1 MPINKKTGLG
11 AISVSDKAIASLTGS
26 VISEC
31 YGVVG
36 VTAKNLIKDGINDL
50 LKKENIS
57 KGIIVKNKKN
67 NLEVDIY
74 IIVSYGVKIS
84 EVTSEIQKRV
94 KYTIEKTLNVDV
106 DTINVFVEGVK

>member
-1 MPINKKTGLG
+1 MPINRNTGLG
-11 AISVSDKAIASLTGS
+11 TIKVSDNAIANLTGS
-26 VISEC
+26 VVSEC

-36 VTAKNLIKDGINDL
+36 VTSKNIKDGINDL

-67 NLEVDIY
+67 NLEIDIY

-84 EVTSEIQKRV
+84 EVASEVQKRV
-94 KYTIEKTLNVDV
+94 KYTVEKTLNVDV
-106 DTINVFVEGVK
+106 DIINVYVEGVK